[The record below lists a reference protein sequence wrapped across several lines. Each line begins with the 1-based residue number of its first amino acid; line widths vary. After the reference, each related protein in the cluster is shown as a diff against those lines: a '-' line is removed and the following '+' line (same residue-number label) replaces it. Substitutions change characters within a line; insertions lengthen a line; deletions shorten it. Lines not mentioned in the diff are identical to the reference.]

1 MSIRPFQIHV
11 SDEAIED
18 LRRRLSGARWPTS
31 FDDGSWEAGAPRSF
45 MRRLVDYWLAEFDW
59 RREEA
64 ALNRLPQYMARVE
77 GTDIHFLHQRG
88 IGPRPMPIILT
99 HGWPGSFTEMEKII
113 DLLSDPAAHGG
124 DAEDAFDVVVPSL
137 PGYGFSAAPAGP
149 GTNSK
154 RVAELWFAL
163 MRELGYSRFAAQGGD
178 IGAGVTAWLGRLY
191 PQALTG
197 LHLNYIPGSYRPPLP
212 GAEPLSQEEQDFLD
226 RAAAWSLEEGA
237 YAALQATKHQTL
249 AFALTD
255 SPIGLAAWMV
265 EKFRSWSDCGGNLE
279 DAIPMDAVLRD
290 VSIYWFGGMID
301 ASLRIYRENR
311 LAPLSFE
318 PGDRIEPPMAMALFP
333 GEMPTPPRSYVE
345 RVFNVERWTHMPRGG
360 HFAAL
365 EQPQLLAE
373 DIRTFFRPLRN

>member
-11 SDEAIED
+11 SDKAIED

-31 FDDGSWEAGAPRSF
+31 FDDDSWEAEAPRSF
-45 MRRLVDYWLAEFDW
+45 MRRLVDYWLTEFDW
-59 RREEA
+59 RREEV

-88 IGPRPMPIILT
+88 NGPRPMPIILT

-113 DLLSDPAAHGG
+113 DLLSDPAAHSG

-149 GTNSK
+149 GTSSK

-163 MRELGYSRFAAQGGD
+163 MRKLGYSRFAAQGGD

-191 PQALTG
+191 PQVING

-226 RAAAWSLEEGA
+226 GAAAWSLEEGA

-255 SPIGLAAWMV
+255 SPIGFAAWMV
-265 EKFRSWSDCGGNLE
+265 E
-279 DAIPMDAVLRD
+279 
-290 VSIYWFGGMID
+290 
-301 ASLRIYRENR
+301 
-311 LAPLSFE
+311 
-318 PGDRIEPPMAMALFP
+318 
-333 GEMPTPPRSYVE
+333 
-345 RVFNVERWTHMPRGG
+345 
-360 HFAAL
+360 
-365 EQPQLLAE
+365 
-373 DIRTFFRPLRN
+373 